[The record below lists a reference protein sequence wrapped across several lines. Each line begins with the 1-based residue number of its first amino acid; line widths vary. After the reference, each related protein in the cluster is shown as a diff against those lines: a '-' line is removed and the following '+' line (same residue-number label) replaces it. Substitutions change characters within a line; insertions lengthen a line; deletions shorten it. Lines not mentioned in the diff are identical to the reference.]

1 VKIGESLD
9 IIELQI
15 RLFIV
20 GADIEVPGIQ
30 AGIAAIDLEA
40 EILKAEVIALLL
52 SVGRR
57 RRDNGQS
64 QNEKRESGPSFSHGT
79 LLGHER
85 ILYPVSFTN
94 AIP

>member
-40 EILKAEVIALLL
+40 EILEAEAIALLL
-52 SVGRR
+52 SVGRW
-57 RRDNGQS
+57 RRDDGQS
-64 QNEKRESGPSFSHGT
+64 QNEKRECGPSFSHGI

-85 ILYPVSFTN
+85 ILYPV
-94 AIP
+94 